1 MQVWRVAHRRDRLK
15 RGGVAVSSETCGA
28 GSSPPCVILAA
39 KCNCTV
45 SCVMMSQGVIK
56 TPSCLRF
63 KDSRS
68 LMGSESYV
76 MVT

>member
-1 MQVWRVAHRRDRLK
+1 MRVGAR
-15 RGGVAVSSETCGA
+15 VSSRFKVEVRIRASVRA
-28 GSSPPCVILAA
+28 GQVDA
-39 KCNCTV
+39 
-45 SCVMMSQGVIK
+45 QGVIK